1 MAICHL
7 LRDSSFTITEKIIST
22 AVIPA
27 TTVSRINKKGNL
39 SIEEGNHAMTDAD
52 KALEVRIK
60 EIEKRLNM
68 FQAMVMKEKVREE
81 GLSRCI
87 EN

>member
-7 LRDSSFTITEKIIST
+7 LRDSSLTITEKIST
-22 AVIPA
+22 AVIP
-27 TTVSRINKKGNL
+27 TTVSKINRKGNMG
-39 SIEEGNHAMTDAD
+39 IEQGNHAMTDAD
-52 KALEVRIK
+52 KALEVRIN
-60 EIEKRLNM
+60 EIEKRLNI
-68 FQAMVMKEKVREE
+68 FQAMVMREKVREE